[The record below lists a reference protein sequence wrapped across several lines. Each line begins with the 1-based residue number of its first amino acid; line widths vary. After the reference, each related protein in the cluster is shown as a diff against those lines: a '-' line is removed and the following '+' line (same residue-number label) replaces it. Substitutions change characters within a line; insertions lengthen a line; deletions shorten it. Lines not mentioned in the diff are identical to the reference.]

1 MAKHQKEVQDLQ
13 ALVYEESQA
22 RVRLQ
27 MEVDAKDSEI
37 ESLHRTIANLN
48 SETASLSSGA
58 DNDIDELGQWL
69 KSFMHFVLLIW
80 SWWIAMM

>member
-13 ALVYEESQA
+13 ALLYEENQA

-27 MEVDAKDSEI
+27 MEVDSKDSEI

-69 KSFMHFVLLIW
+69 KSVMYFEY
-80 SWWIAMM
+80 

>member
-1 MAKHQKEVQDLQ
+1 
-13 ALVYEESQA
+13 
-22 RVRLQ
+22 
-27 MEVDAKDSEI
+27 MEVDSKDSEI

-69 KSFMHFVLLIW
+69 KSFIYFVVLIC
-80 SWWIAMM
+80 I